1 MIIVAG
7 HELVDV
13 EDRDAHVAAFADL
26 VARASAADGCIHVA
40 ITADSIDPERCP
52 IGPGVF
58 VVGMRGRPEGAP
70 PTEPRRSAS

>member
-1 MIIVAG
+1 MIIIAG

-26 VARASAADGCIHVA
+26 VARARAAECIHVA

-52 IGPGVF
+52 IGPGCPMSLLVET
-58 VVGMRGRPEGAP
+58 GS
-70 PTEPRRSAS
+70 RR